1 MHKSIIWN
9 EQKNK
14 KKTFEE
20 LKRLISNSSLMNYDN
35 PTETLILE
43 SDTLELSLES
53 MLMQAES

>member
-9 EQKNK
+9 EQKYK
-14 KKTFEE
+14 KKAFEE

-35 PTETLILE
+35 PTEMLILE